1 MQPRFCYNKRA
12 QETLAAFVNGGR
24 FPHALLLEGPEGSG
38 RRTFAREIA
47 AALFCRGEHKPCG
60 SCNQCRKVLEQNHPD
75 VEYYGGDGSRRSFHI
90 DTIRQLRQNAWLLPG
105 EAPCRVC
112 VLCGAENMTDQ
123 AQNALLKILEEPPEH
138 TVFILTAEN
147 RAMLLPT
154 ILSRLQ
160 TIRLEPLTPAEILPV
175 LRERCPDQPGEKLEW
190 AAETADTIGQA
201 LALLAD
207 ESLQKHAQLA
217 QRMLACG
224 HRRLAYI
231 GGTEKDQ
238 AVGLARRQG
247 VQDALNAAGLDGDK
261 LPRLCCSAFTMEEGE
276 RCMNE
281 LLACCPDLD
290 GVVCVTDTVAL
301 GAMRAL
307 RAAGRAIGTQ
317 VSLAGIGDSWVGGV
331 VEPGLTTVRFYQ
343 KQVGVEAARM
353 LLQMLEHPENGGPVR
368 QTTLG
373 YSVVDRGSIRI
384 KEDA

>member
-75 VEYYGGDGSRRSFHI
+75 VESYGGDGSRRSFHI

-154 ILSRLQ
+154 ILSRVQ

-217 QRMLACG
+217 QRMLELLCNGSEYDLLTAVEPVSRKREDLLEVCTQLRQLLTAELTRAASG
-224 HRRLAYI
+224 GESRFSTRRITRML
-231 GGTEKDQ
+231 E
-238 AVGLARRQG
+238 
-247 VQDALNAAGLDGDK
+247 ALDDL
-261 LPRLCCSAFTMEEGE
+261 LPRVQQNGNTLLLST
-276 RCMNE
+276 
-281 LLACCPDLD
+281 LLA
-290 GVVCVTDTVAL
+290 
-301 GAMRAL
+301 L
-307 RAAGRAIGTQ
+307 RLSQA
-317 VSLAGIGDSWVGGV
+317 
-331 VEPGLTTVRFYQ
+331 
-343 KQVGVEAARM
+343 
-353 LLQMLEHPENGGPVR
+353 
-368 QTTLG
+368 
-373 YSVVDRGSIRI
+373 
-384 KEDA
+384 

>member
-38 RRTFAREIA
+38 RRAFAREIA

-90 DTIRQLRQNAWLLPG
+90 DTIRKLRQNAWLLPG

-154 ILSRLQ
+154 ILSRVQ

-207 ESLQKHAQLA
+207 ESLQKHAQMA
-217 QRMLACG
+217 QRMLELLCNGSEYDLLTAVEPVSRKREDLLEVCTQLRQLLTAELTRAASG
-224 HRRLAYI
+224 GESRFSTRRITRML
-231 GGTEKDQ
+231 E
-238 AVGLARRQG
+238 
-247 VQDALNAAGLDGDK
+247 ALDDL
-261 LPRLCCSAFTMEEGE
+261 LPRVQQNGNTLLLST
-276 RCMNE
+276 
-281 LLACCPDLD
+281 LLA
-290 GVVCVTDTVAL
+290 
-301 GAMRAL
+301 L
-307 RAAGRAIGTQ
+307 RLSQA
-317 VSLAGIGDSWVGGV
+317 
-331 VEPGLTTVRFYQ
+331 
-343 KQVGVEAARM
+343 
-353 LLQMLEHPENGGPVR
+353 
-368 QTTLG
+368 
-373 YSVVDRGSIRI
+373 
-384 KEDA
+384 

>member
-47 AALFCRGEHKPCG
+47 AALFCRGEHKPCR

-147 RAMLLPT
+147 RSLLLPT
-154 ILSRLQ
+154 ILSRVQ

-175 LRERCPDQPGEKLEW
+175 LRELCPDQPGEKLEW
-190 AAETADTIGQA
+190 AAETADTIGRA

-217 QRMLACG
+217 QRMLELLCNGSEYDLLTAVEPVSRKREDLLEVCTQLRQLLTAELTRAASG
-224 HRRLAYI
+224 GESRFSTRRITRML
-231 GGTEKDQ
+231 E
-238 AVGLARRQG
+238 
-247 VQDALNAAGLDGDK
+247 ALDDL
-261 LPRLCCSAFTMEEGE
+261 LPRVQQNGNTLLLST
-276 RCMNE
+276 
-281 LLACCPDLD
+281 LLA
-290 GVVCVTDTVAL
+290 
-301 GAMRAL
+301 L
-307 RAAGRAIGTQ
+307 RLSQA
-317 VSLAGIGDSWVGGV
+317 
-331 VEPGLTTVRFYQ
+331 
-343 KQVGVEAARM
+343 
-353 LLQMLEHPENGGPVR
+353 
-368 QTTLG
+368 
-373 YSVVDRGSIRI
+373 
-384 KEDA
+384 

>member
-60 SCNQCRKVLEQNHPD
+60 SCNQCRKVLERNHPD

-154 ILSRLQ
+154 ILSRVQ

-175 LRERCPDQPGEKLEW
+175 LRERCPDQPEEKLEW

-217 QRMLACG
+217 QRMLELLCNGSEYDLLTAVEPVSRKREDLLEVCTQLRQLLTAELTRAASG
-224 HRRLAYI
+224 GESRFSTRRITRML
-231 GGTEKDQ
+231 E
-238 AVGLARRQG
+238 
-247 VQDALNAAGLDGDK
+247 ALDDL
-261 LPRLCCSAFTMEEGE
+261 LPRVQQNGNTLLLST
-276 RCMNE
+276 
-281 LLACCPDLD
+281 LLA
-290 GVVCVTDTVAL
+290 
-301 GAMRAL
+301 L
-307 RAAGRAIGTQ
+307 RLSQA
-317 VSLAGIGDSWVGGV
+317 
-331 VEPGLTTVRFYQ
+331 
-343 KQVGVEAARM
+343 
-353 LLQMLEHPENGGPVR
+353 
-368 QTTLG
+368 
-373 YSVVDRGSIRI
+373 
-384 KEDA
+384 

>member
-154 ILSRLQ
+154 ILSRVQ

-175 LRERCPDQPGEKLEW
+175 LRERCPDQPEKKLEW

-217 QRMLACG
+217 QRMQELLCNGSEYDLLTAVEPVSRKREDLLEVCTQLRQLLTAELTRAASG
-224 HRRLAYI
+224 GESRFSTRRITRML
-231 GGTEKDQ
+231 E
-238 AVGLARRQG
+238 
-247 VQDALNAAGLDGDK
+247 ALDDL
-261 LPRLCCSAFTMEEGE
+261 LPRVQQNGNTLLLST
-276 RCMNE
+276 
-281 LLACCPDLD
+281 LLA
-290 GVVCVTDTVAL
+290 
-301 GAMRAL
+301 L
-307 RAAGRAIGTQ
+307 RLSQA
-317 VSLAGIGDSWVGGV
+317 
-331 VEPGLTTVRFYQ
+331 
-343 KQVGVEAARM
+343 
-353 LLQMLEHPENGGPVR
+353 
-368 QTTLG
+368 
-373 YSVVDRGSIRI
+373 
-384 KEDA
+384 

>member
-60 SCNQCRKVLEQNHPD
+60 SCNQCRKVLERNHPD

-147 RAMLLPT
+147 RTMLLPT
-154 ILSRLQ
+154 ILSRVQ

-217 QRMLACG
+217 QRMLELLCNGSEYDLLTAVEPVSRKREDLLEVCTQLRQLLTAELTRAASG
-224 HRRLAYI
+224 GESRFSTRRITRML
-231 GGTEKDQ
+231 E
-238 AVGLARRQG
+238 
-247 VQDALNAAGLDGDK
+247 ALDDL
-261 LPRLCCSAFTMEEGE
+261 LPRVQQNGNTLLLST
-276 RCMNE
+276 
-281 LLACCPDLD
+281 LLA
-290 GVVCVTDTVAL
+290 
-301 GAMRAL
+301 L
-307 RAAGRAIGTQ
+307 RLSQA
-317 VSLAGIGDSWVGGV
+317 
-331 VEPGLTTVRFYQ
+331 
-343 KQVGVEAARM
+343 
-353 LLQMLEHPENGGPVR
+353 
-368 QTTLG
+368 
-373 YSVVDRGSIRI
+373 
-384 KEDA
+384 

>member
-60 SCNQCRKVLEQNHPD
+60 SCNQCRKVLERNHPD
-75 VEYYGGDGSRRSFHI
+75 VEDYGGDGSRRSFHI

-154 ILSRLQ
+154 ILSRVQ

-175 LRERCPDQPGEKLEW
+175 LRERCPDQSGEKLEW

-217 QRMLACG
+217 QRMLELLCNGSEYDLLTAVEPVSRKREDLLEVCTQLRQLLTAELTRAASG
-224 HRRLAYI
+224 GESRFSTRRITRML
-231 GGTEKDQ
+231 E
-238 AVGLARRQG
+238 
-247 VQDALNAAGLDGDK
+247 ALDDL
-261 LPRLCCSAFTMEEGE
+261 LPRVQQNGNTLLLST
-276 RCMNE
+276 
-281 LLACCPDLD
+281 LLA
-290 GVVCVTDTVAL
+290 
-301 GAMRAL
+301 L
-307 RAAGRAIGTQ
+307 RLSQA
-317 VSLAGIGDSWVGGV
+317 
-331 VEPGLTTVRFYQ
+331 
-343 KQVGVEAARM
+343 
-353 LLQMLEHPENGGPVR
+353 
-368 QTTLG
+368 
-373 YSVVDRGSIRI
+373 
-384 KEDA
+384 

>member
-154 ILSRLQ
+154 ILSRVQ

-217 QRMLACG
+217 QRMLELLCNGSEYDLLTAVEPVSRKREDLLEVCTQLRQLLTAELTRAASG
-224 HRRLAYI
+224 GESQFSTRRITRML
-231 GGTEKDQ
+231 E
-238 AVGLARRQG
+238 
-247 VQDALNAAGLDGDK
+247 ALDDL
-261 LPRLCCSAFTMEEGE
+261 LPRVQQNGNTLLLST
-276 RCMNE
+276 
-281 LLACCPDLD
+281 LLA
-290 GVVCVTDTVAL
+290 
-301 GAMRAL
+301 L
-307 RAAGRAIGTQ
+307 RLSQA
-317 VSLAGIGDSWVGGV
+317 
-331 VEPGLTTVRFYQ
+331 
-343 KQVGVEAARM
+343 
-353 LLQMLEHPENGGPVR
+353 
-368 QTTLG
+368 
-373 YSVVDRGSIRI
+373 
-384 KEDA
+384 

>member
-154 ILSRLQ
+154 ILSRVQ

-175 LRERCPDQPGEKLEW
+175 LRERCPDQLGEKLEW

-217 QRMLACG
+217 QRMLELLCNGSEYDLLTAVEPVSRKREDLLEVCTQLRQLLTAELTRAASG
-224 HRRLAYI
+224 GESRFSTRRITRML
-231 GGTEKDQ
+231 E
-238 AVGLARRQG
+238 
-247 VQDALNAAGLDGDK
+247 ALDDL
-261 LPRLCCSAFTMEEGE
+261 LPRVQQNGNTLLLST
-276 RCMNE
+276 
-281 LLACCPDLD
+281 LLA
-290 GVVCVTDTVAL
+290 
-301 GAMRAL
+301 L
-307 RAAGRAIGTQ
+307 RLSQA
-317 VSLAGIGDSWVGGV
+317 
-331 VEPGLTTVRFYQ
+331 
-343 KQVGVEAARM
+343 
-353 LLQMLEHPENGGPVR
+353 
-368 QTTLG
+368 
-373 YSVVDRGSIRI
+373 
-384 KEDA
+384 

>member
-154 ILSRLQ
+154 ILSRVQ
-160 TIRLEPLTPAEILPV
+160 TIRLEPLTPAERLPV

-217 QRMLACG
+217 QRMLELLCNGSEYDLLTAVEPVSRKREDLLEVCTQLRQLLTAELTRAAPG
-224 HRRLAYI
+224 GESRFSTRRITRML
-231 GGTEKDQ
+231 E
-238 AVGLARRQG
+238 
-247 VQDALNAAGLDGDK
+247 ALDDL
-261 LPRLCCSAFTMEEGE
+261 LPRVQQNGNTLLLST
-276 RCMNE
+276 
-281 LLACCPDLD
+281 LLA
-290 GVVCVTDTVAL
+290 
-301 GAMRAL
+301 L
-307 RAAGRAIGTQ
+307 RLSQA
-317 VSLAGIGDSWVGGV
+317 
-331 VEPGLTTVRFYQ
+331 
-343 KQVGVEAARM
+343 
-353 LLQMLEHPENGGPVR
+353 
-368 QTTLG
+368 
-373 YSVVDRGSIRI
+373 
-384 KEDA
+384 

>member
-60 SCNQCRKVLEQNHPD
+60 SCNQCRKVLERNHPD

-90 DTIRQLRQNAWLLPG
+90 DAIRQLRQNAWLLPG

-154 ILSRLQ
+154 ILSRVQ

-217 QRMLACG
+217 QRMLELLCNGSEYDLLTAVEPVSRKREDLLEVCTQLRQLLTAELTRAASG
-224 HRRLAYI
+224 GESRFSTRRITRML
-231 GGTEKDQ
+231 E
-238 AVGLARRQG
+238 
-247 VQDALNAAGLDGDK
+247 ALDDL
-261 LPRLCCSAFTMEEGE
+261 LPRVQQNGNTLLLST
-276 RCMNE
+276 
-281 LLACCPDLD
+281 LLA
-290 GVVCVTDTVAL
+290 
-301 GAMRAL
+301 L
-307 RAAGRAIGTQ
+307 RLSQA
-317 VSLAGIGDSWVGGV
+317 
-331 VEPGLTTVRFYQ
+331 
-343 KQVGVEAARM
+343 
-353 LLQMLEHPENGGPVR
+353 
-368 QTTLG
+368 
-373 YSVVDRGSIRI
+373 
-384 KEDA
+384 

>member
-60 SCNQCRKVLEQNHPD
+60 SCNQCRTVLEQNHPD

-154 ILSRLQ
+154 ILSRVQ

-217 QRMLACG
+217 QRMLELLCNGSEYDLLTAVEPVSRKREDLLEVCTQLRQLLTAELTRAASG
-224 HRRLAYI
+224 GESRFSTRRITRML
-231 GGTEKDQ
+231 E
-238 AVGLARRQG
+238 
-247 VQDALNAAGLDGDK
+247 ALDDL
-261 LPRLCCSAFTMEEGE
+261 LPRVQQNGNTLLLST
-276 RCMNE
+276 
-281 LLACCPDLD
+281 LLA
-290 GVVCVTDTVAL
+290 
-301 GAMRAL
+301 L
-307 RAAGRAIGTQ
+307 RLSQA
-317 VSLAGIGDSWVGGV
+317 
-331 VEPGLTTVRFYQ
+331 
-343 KQVGVEAARM
+343 
-353 LLQMLEHPENGGPVR
+353 
-368 QTTLG
+368 
-373 YSVVDRGSIRI
+373 
-384 KEDA
+384 

>member
-24 FPHALLLEGPEGSG
+24 FPHALLLEGPKGSG

-90 DTIRQLRQNAWLLPG
+90 DAIRQLRQNAWLLPG

-154 ILSRLQ
+154 ILSRVQ

-217 QRMLACG
+217 QRMLELLCNGSEYDLLTAVEPVSRKREDLLEVCTQLRQLLTAELTRAASG
-224 HRRLAYI
+224 GESRFSTRRITRML
-231 GGTEKDQ
+231 E
-238 AVGLARRQG
+238 
-247 VQDALNAAGLDGDK
+247 ALDDL
-261 LPRLCCSAFTMEEGE
+261 LPRVQQNGNTLLLST
-276 RCMNE
+276 
-281 LLACCPDLD
+281 LLA
-290 GVVCVTDTVAL
+290 
-301 GAMRAL
+301 L
-307 RAAGRAIGTQ
+307 RLSQA
-317 VSLAGIGDSWVGGV
+317 
-331 VEPGLTTVRFYQ
+331 
-343 KQVGVEAARM
+343 
-353 LLQMLEHPENGGPVR
+353 
-368 QTTLG
+368 
-373 YSVVDRGSIRI
+373 
-384 KEDA
+384 

>member
-60 SCNQCRKVLEQNHPD
+60 SCNQCRKVLERNHPD

-154 ILSRLQ
+154 ILSRVQ

-217 QRMLACG
+217 QRMLEVLCNGSEYDLLTAVEPVSRKREDLLEVCTQLRQLLTAELTRAASG
-224 HRRLAYI
+224 GESRFSTRRITRML
-231 GGTEKDQ
+231 E
-238 AVGLARRQG
+238 
-247 VQDALNAAGLDGDK
+247 ALDDL
-261 LPRLCCSAFTMEEGE
+261 LPRVQQNGNTLLLST
-276 RCMNE
+276 
-281 LLACCPDLD
+281 LLA
-290 GVVCVTDTVAL
+290 
-301 GAMRAL
+301 L
-307 RAAGRAIGTQ
+307 RLSQA
-317 VSLAGIGDSWVGGV
+317 
-331 VEPGLTTVRFYQ
+331 
-343 KQVGVEAARM
+343 
-353 LLQMLEHPENGGPVR
+353 
-368 QTTLG
+368 
-373 YSVVDRGSIRI
+373 
-384 KEDA
+384 

>member
-1 MQPRFCYNKRA
+1 MQPRFCYNRRA

-154 ILSRLQ
+154 ILSRVQ

-217 QRMLACG
+217 QRMLELLCNGSEYDLLTAVEPVSRKREDLLEVCTQLRQLLTAELTRAASG
-224 HRRLAYI
+224 GESRFSTRRITRML
-231 GGTEKDQ
+231 E
-238 AVGLARRQG
+238 
-247 VQDALNAAGLDGDK
+247 ALDDL
-261 LPRLCCSAFTMEEGE
+261 LPRVQQNGNTLLLST
-276 RCMNE
+276 
-281 LLACCPDLD
+281 LLA
-290 GVVCVTDTVAL
+290 
-301 GAMRAL
+301 L
-307 RAAGRAIGTQ
+307 RLSQA
-317 VSLAGIGDSWVGGV
+317 
-331 VEPGLTTVRFYQ
+331 
-343 KQVGVEAARM
+343 
-353 LLQMLEHPENGGPVR
+353 
-368 QTTLG
+368 
-373 YSVVDRGSIRI
+373 
-384 KEDA
+384 

>member
-60 SCNQCRKVLEQNHPD
+60 SCNQCRKVLERNHPD

-154 ILSRLQ
+154 ILSRVQ

-175 LRERCPDQPGEKLEW
+175 LRERCPDQPGEKREW

-217 QRMLACG
+217 QRMLELLCNGSEYDLLTAVEPVSRKREDLLEVCTQLRQLLTAELTRAASG
-224 HRRLAYI
+224 GESRFSTRRITRML
-231 GGTEKDQ
+231 E
-238 AVGLARRQG
+238 
-247 VQDALNAAGLDGDK
+247 ALDDL
-261 LPRLCCSAFTMEEGE
+261 LPRVQQNGNTLLLST
-276 RCMNE
+276 
-281 LLACCPDLD
+281 LLA
-290 GVVCVTDTVAL
+290 
-301 GAMRAL
+301 L
-307 RAAGRAIGTQ
+307 RLSQA
-317 VSLAGIGDSWVGGV
+317 
-331 VEPGLTTVRFYQ
+331 
-343 KQVGVEAARM
+343 
-353 LLQMLEHPENGGPVR
+353 
-368 QTTLG
+368 
-373 YSVVDRGSIRI
+373 
-384 KEDA
+384 

>member
-1 MQPRFCYNKRA
+1 MQPRFFYNKRA

-154 ILSRLQ
+154 ILSRVQ

-217 QRMLACG
+217 QRMLELLCNGSEYDLLTAVEPVSRKREDLLEVCTQLRQLLTAELTRAASG
-224 HRRLAYI
+224 GESRFSTRRITRML
-231 GGTEKDQ
+231 E
-238 AVGLARRQG
+238 
-247 VQDALNAAGLDGDK
+247 ALDDL
-261 LPRLCCSAFTMEEGE
+261 LPRVQQNGNTLLLST
-276 RCMNE
+276 
-281 LLACCPDLD
+281 LLA
-290 GVVCVTDTVAL
+290 
-301 GAMRAL
+301 L
-307 RAAGRAIGTQ
+307 RLSQA
-317 VSLAGIGDSWVGGV
+317 
-331 VEPGLTTVRFYQ
+331 
-343 KQVGVEAARM
+343 
-353 LLQMLEHPENGGPVR
+353 
-368 QTTLG
+368 
-373 YSVVDRGSIRI
+373 
-384 KEDA
+384 

>member
-1 MQPRFCYNKRA
+1 MQPPRFCYNKRA

-154 ILSRLQ
+154 ILSRVQ

-175 LRERCPDQPGEKLEW
+175 LRERCPDQPGKKLEW

-217 QRMLACG
+217 QRMLELLCNGSEYDLLTAVEPVSRKREDLLEVCTQLRQLLTAELTRAASG
-224 HRRLAYI
+224 GESRFSTRRITRML
-231 GGTEKDQ
+231 E
-238 AVGLARRQG
+238 
-247 VQDALNAAGLDGDK
+247 ALDDL
-261 LPRLCCSAFTMEEGE
+261 LPRVQQNGNTLLLST
-276 RCMNE
+276 
-281 LLACCPDLD
+281 LLA
-290 GVVCVTDTVAL
+290 
-301 GAMRAL
+301 L
-307 RAAGRAIGTQ
+307 RLSQA
-317 VSLAGIGDSWVGGV
+317 
-331 VEPGLTTVRFYQ
+331 
-343 KQVGVEAARM
+343 
-353 LLQMLEHPENGGPVR
+353 
-368 QTTLG
+368 
-373 YSVVDRGSIRI
+373 
-384 KEDA
+384 

>member
-60 SCNQCRKVLEQNHPD
+60 SCNQCRKVLEKNHPD

-123 AQNALLKILEEPPEH
+123 AQSALLKILEEPPEH

-154 ILSRLQ
+154 ILSRVQ

-201 LALLAD
+201 LALLAG

-217 QRMLACG
+217 QRMLELLCNGSEYDLLTAVEPVSRKREDLLEVCTQLRQLLTAELTRAASG
-224 HRRLAYI
+224 GESRFSTRRITRML
-231 GGTEKDQ
+231 E
-238 AVGLARRQG
+238 
-247 VQDALNAAGLDGDK
+247 ALGDL
-261 LPRLCCSAFTMEEGE
+261 LPRVQQNGNTLLLST
-276 RCMNE
+276 
-281 LLACCPDLD
+281 LLA
-290 GVVCVTDTVAL
+290 
-301 GAMRAL
+301 L
-307 RAAGRAIGTQ
+307 RLSQA
-317 VSLAGIGDSWVGGV
+317 
-331 VEPGLTTVRFYQ
+331 
-343 KQVGVEAARM
+343 
-353 LLQMLEHPENGGPVR
+353 
-368 QTTLG
+368 
-373 YSVVDRGSIRI
+373 
-384 KEDA
+384 

>member
-90 DTIRQLRQNAWLLPG
+90 DAIRQLRQNAWLLPG

-147 RAMLLPT
+147 RSMLLPT
-154 ILSRLQ
+154 ILSRVQ

-217 QRMLACG
+217 QRMLELLCNGSEYDLLTAVEPVSRKREDLLEVCTQLRQLLTAELTRAASG
-224 HRRLAYI
+224 GESRFSTRRITRML
-231 GGTEKDQ
+231 E
-238 AVGLARRQG
+238 
-247 VQDALNAAGLDGDK
+247 ALDDL
-261 LPRLCCSAFTMEEGE
+261 LPRVQQNGNTLLLST
-276 RCMNE
+276 
-281 LLACCPDLD
+281 LLA
-290 GVVCVTDTVAL
+290 
-301 GAMRAL
+301 L
-307 RAAGRAIGTQ
+307 RLSQA
-317 VSLAGIGDSWVGGV
+317 
-331 VEPGLTTVRFYQ
+331 
-343 KQVGVEAARM
+343 
-353 LLQMLEHPENGGPVR
+353 
-368 QTTLG
+368 
-373 YSVVDRGSIRI
+373 
-384 KEDA
+384 

>member
-38 RRTFAREIA
+38 RRAFAREIA

-60 SCNQCRKVLEQNHPD
+60 SCNQCRKVLERNHPD

-154 ILSRLQ
+154 ILSRVQ

-217 QRMLACG
+217 QRMLELLCNGSEYDLLTAVEPVSRKREDLLEVCTQLRQLLTAELTRAASG
-224 HRRLAYI
+224 GESRFSTRRITRML
-231 GGTEKDQ
+231 E
-238 AVGLARRQG
+238 
-247 VQDALNAAGLDGDK
+247 ALDDL
-261 LPRLCCSAFTMEEGE
+261 LPRVQQNGNTLLLST
-276 RCMNE
+276 
-281 LLACCPDLD
+281 LLA
-290 GVVCVTDTVAL
+290 
-301 GAMRAL
+301 L
-307 RAAGRAIGTQ
+307 RLSQA
-317 VSLAGIGDSWVGGV
+317 
-331 VEPGLTTVRFYQ
+331 
-343 KQVGVEAARM
+343 
-353 LLQMLEHPENGGPVR
+353 
-368 QTTLG
+368 
-373 YSVVDRGSIRI
+373 
-384 KEDA
+384 

>member
-60 SCNQCRKVLEQNHPD
+60 SCNQCRKVLERNHPD

-138 TVFILTAEN
+138 TVFIHTAEN

-154 ILSRLQ
+154 ILSRVQ

-217 QRMLACG
+217 QRMLELLCNGSEYGLLTAVEPVSRKREDLLEVCTQLRQLLTAELTRAASG
-224 HRRLAYI
+224 GESRFSTRRITRML
-231 GGTEKDQ
+231 E
-238 AVGLARRQG
+238 
-247 VQDALNAAGLDGDK
+247 ALDDL
-261 LPRLCCSAFTMEEGE
+261 LPRVQQNGNTLLLST
-276 RCMNE
+276 
-281 LLACCPDLD
+281 LLA
-290 GVVCVTDTVAL
+290 
-301 GAMRAL
+301 L
-307 RAAGRAIGTQ
+307 RLSQA
-317 VSLAGIGDSWVGGV
+317 
-331 VEPGLTTVRFYQ
+331 
-343 KQVGVEAARM
+343 
-353 LLQMLEHPENGGPVR
+353 
-368 QTTLG
+368 
-373 YSVVDRGSIRI
+373 
-384 KEDA
+384 

>member
-147 RAMLLPT
+147 RSMLLPT
-154 ILSRLQ
+154 ILSRVQ

-175 LRERCPDQPGEKLEW
+175 LRERCPDQPGKKLEW

-217 QRMLACG
+217 QRMLELLCNGSEYDLLTAVEPVSRKREDLLEVCTQLRQLLTAELTRAASG
-224 HRRLAYI
+224 GESRFSTRRITRML
-231 GGTEKDQ
+231 E
-238 AVGLARRQG
+238 
-247 VQDALNAAGLDGDK
+247 ALDDL
-261 LPRLCCSAFTMEEGE
+261 LPRVQQNGNTLLLST
-276 RCMNE
+276 
-281 LLACCPDLD
+281 LLA
-290 GVVCVTDTVAL
+290 
-301 GAMRAL
+301 L
-307 RAAGRAIGTQ
+307 RLSQA
-317 VSLAGIGDSWVGGV
+317 
-331 VEPGLTTVRFYQ
+331 
-343 KQVGVEAARM
+343 
-353 LLQMLEHPENGGPVR
+353 
-368 QTTLG
+368 
-373 YSVVDRGSIRI
+373 
-384 KEDA
+384 

>member
-154 ILSRLQ
+154 ILSRVQ

-201 LALLAD
+201 LALLED

-217 QRMLACG
+217 QRMLELLCNGSEYDLLTAVEPVSRKREDLLEVCTQLRQLLTAELTRAASG
-224 HRRLAYI
+224 GESRFSTRRITRML
-231 GGTEKDQ
+231 E
-238 AVGLARRQG
+238 
-247 VQDALNAAGLDGDK
+247 ALDDL
-261 LPRLCCSAFTMEEGE
+261 LPRVQQNGNTLLLST
-276 RCMNE
+276 
-281 LLACCPDLD
+281 LLA
-290 GVVCVTDTVAL
+290 
-301 GAMRAL
+301 L
-307 RAAGRAIGTQ
+307 RLSQA
-317 VSLAGIGDSWVGGV
+317 
-331 VEPGLTTVRFYQ
+331 
-343 KQVGVEAARM
+343 
-353 LLQMLEHPENGGPVR
+353 
-368 QTTLG
+368 
-373 YSVVDRGSIRI
+373 
-384 KEDA
+384 

>member
-90 DTIRQLRQNAWLLPG
+90 DTIRKLRQNAWLLPG

-112 VLCGAENMTDQ
+112 VLCGAENMTEQ

-154 ILSRLQ
+154 ILSRVQ

-217 QRMLACG
+217 QRMLELLCNGSEYDLLTAVEPVSRKREDLLEVCTQLRQLLTAELTRAASG
-224 HRRLAYI
+224 GESRFSTRRITRML
-231 GGTEKDQ
+231 E
-238 AVGLARRQG
+238 
-247 VQDALNAAGLDGDK
+247 ALDDL
-261 LPRLCCSAFTMEEGE
+261 LPRVQQNGNTLLLST
-276 RCMNE
+276 
-281 LLACCPDLD
+281 LLA
-290 GVVCVTDTVAL
+290 
-301 GAMRAL
+301 L
-307 RAAGRAIGTQ
+307 RLSQA
-317 VSLAGIGDSWVGGV
+317 
-331 VEPGLTTVRFYQ
+331 
-343 KQVGVEAARM
+343 
-353 LLQMLEHPENGGPVR
+353 
-368 QTTLG
+368 
-373 YSVVDRGSIRI
+373 
-384 KEDA
+384 

>member
-60 SCNQCRKVLEQNHPD
+60 SCNQCRKVLERNHPN

-154 ILSRLQ
+154 ILSRVQ

-217 QRMLACG
+217 QRMLELLCNGSEYDLLTAVEPVSRKREDLLEVCTQLRQLLTAELTRAASG
-224 HRRLAYI
+224 GESRFSTRRITRML
-231 GGTEKDQ
+231 E
-238 AVGLARRQG
+238 
-247 VQDALNAAGLDGDK
+247 ALDDL
-261 LPRLCCSAFTMEEGE
+261 LPRVQQNGNTLLLST
-276 RCMNE
+276 
-281 LLACCPDLD
+281 LLA
-290 GVVCVTDTVAL
+290 
-301 GAMRAL
+301 L
-307 RAAGRAIGTQ
+307 RLSQA
-317 VSLAGIGDSWVGGV
+317 
-331 VEPGLTTVRFYQ
+331 
-343 KQVGVEAARM
+343 
-353 LLQMLEHPENGGPVR
+353 
-368 QTTLG
+368 
-373 YSVVDRGSIRI
+373 
-384 KEDA
+384 

>member
-1 MQPRFCYNKRA
+1 M
-12 QETLAAFVNGGR
+12 NGGR

-154 ILSRLQ
+154 ILSRVQ

-217 QRMLACG
+217 QRMLELLCNGSEYDLLTAVEPVSRKREDLLEVCTQLRQLLTAELTRAASG
-224 HRRLAYI
+224 GESRFSTRRITRML
-231 GGTEKDQ
+231 E
-238 AVGLARRQG
+238 
-247 VQDALNAAGLDGDK
+247 ALDDL
-261 LPRLCCSAFTMEEGE
+261 LPRVQQNGNTLLLST
-276 RCMNE
+276 
-281 LLACCPDLD
+281 LLA
-290 GVVCVTDTVAL
+290 
-301 GAMRAL
+301 L
-307 RAAGRAIGTQ
+307 RLSQA
-317 VSLAGIGDSWVGGV
+317 
-331 VEPGLTTVRFYQ
+331 
-343 KQVGVEAARM
+343 
-353 LLQMLEHPENGGPVR
+353 
-368 QTTLG
+368 
-373 YSVVDRGSIRI
+373 
-384 KEDA
+384 

>member
-1 MQPRFCYNKRA
+1 M
-12 QETLAAFVNGGR
+12 
-24 FPHALLLEGPEGSG
+24 
-38 RRTFAREIA
+38 
-47 AALFCRGEHKPCG
+47 FCRGEHKPCG

-138 TVFILTAEN
+138 TVFILTAKN

-154 ILSRLQ
+154 ILSRVQ

-217 QRMLACG
+217 QRMLELLCNGSEYDLLTAVEPVSRKREDLLEVCTQLRQLLTAELTRAASG
-224 HRRLAYI
+224 GESRFSTRRITRML
-231 GGTEKDQ
+231 E
-238 AVGLARRQG
+238 
-247 VQDALNAAGLDGDK
+247 ALDDL
-261 LPRLCCSAFTMEEGE
+261 LPRVQQNGNTLLLST
-276 RCMNE
+276 
-281 LLACCPDLD
+281 LLA
-290 GVVCVTDTVAL
+290 
-301 GAMRAL
+301 L
-307 RAAGRAIGTQ
+307 RLSQA
-317 VSLAGIGDSWVGGV
+317 
-331 VEPGLTTVRFYQ
+331 
-343 KQVGVEAARM
+343 
-353 LLQMLEHPENGGPVR
+353 
-368 QTTLG
+368 
-373 YSVVDRGSIRI
+373 
-384 KEDA
+384 

>member
-90 DTIRQLRQNAWLLPG
+90 DTLRQLRQNAWLLPG

-154 ILSRLQ
+154 ILSRVQ

-217 QRMLACG
+217 QRMLELLCNGSEYDLLTAVEPVSRKREDLLEVCTQLRQLLTAELTRAASG
-224 HRRLAYI
+224 GESRFSTRRITRML
-231 GGTEKDQ
+231 E
-238 AVGLARRQG
+238 
-247 VQDALNAAGLDGDK
+247 ALDDL
-261 LPRLCCSAFTMEEGE
+261 LPRVQQNGNTLLLST
-276 RCMNE
+276 
-281 LLACCPDLD
+281 LLA
-290 GVVCVTDTVAL
+290 
-301 GAMRAL
+301 L
-307 RAAGRAIGTQ
+307 RLSQA
-317 VSLAGIGDSWVGGV
+317 
-331 VEPGLTTVRFYQ
+331 
-343 KQVGVEAARM
+343 
-353 LLQMLEHPENGGPVR
+353 
-368 QTTLG
+368 
-373 YSVVDRGSIRI
+373 
-384 KEDA
+384 

>member
-24 FPHALLLEGPEGSG
+24 FPYALLLEGPEGSG

-60 SCNQCRKVLEQNHPD
+60 SCSQCRKVLEQNHPD

-90 DTIRQLRQNAWLLPG
+90 DAIRQLRQNAWLLPG

-154 ILSRLQ
+154 ILSRVQ

-217 QRMLACG
+217 QRMLELLCNGSEYDLLTAVEPVSRKREDLLEVCTQLRQLLTAELTRAASG
-224 HRRLAYI
+224 GESRFSTRRITRML
-231 GGTEKDQ
+231 E
-238 AVGLARRQG
+238 
-247 VQDALNAAGLDGDK
+247 ALDDL
-261 LPRLCCSAFTMEEGE
+261 LPRVQQNGNTLLLST
-276 RCMNE
+276 
-281 LLACCPDLD
+281 LLA
-290 GVVCVTDTVAL
+290 
-301 GAMRAL
+301 L
-307 RAAGRAIGTQ
+307 RLSQ
-317 VSLAGIGDSWVGGV
+317 S
-331 VEPGLTTVRFYQ
+331 
-343 KQVGVEAARM
+343 
-353 LLQMLEHPENGGPVR
+353 
-368 QTTLG
+368 
-373 YSVVDRGSIRI
+373 
-384 KEDA
+384 

>member
-60 SCNQCRKVLEQNHPD
+60 SCNQCRKVLERNHPD

-154 ILSRLQ
+154 ILSRVQ

-217 QRMLACG
+217 QRML
-224 HRRLAYI
+224 
-231 GGTEKDQ
+231 
-238 AVGLARRQG
+238 
-247 VQDALNAAGLDGDK
+247 
-261 LPRLCCSAFTMEEGE
+261 
-276 RCMNE
+276 E
-281 LLACCPDLD
+281 LLCNGSEYDLLTAVEPVSRKRED
-290 GVVCVTDTVAL
+290 LLEVCTQLRQLLTAELTRAASGGESRFSTRRITRMLEAL
-301 GAMRAL
+301 DDLLPTLLAL
-307 RAAGRAIGTQ
+307 RLSQA
-317 VSLAGIGDSWVGGV
+317 
-331 VEPGLTTVRFYQ
+331 
-343 KQVGVEAARM
+343 
-353 LLQMLEHPENGGPVR
+353 
-368 QTTLG
+368 
-373 YSVVDRGSIRI
+373 
-384 KEDA
+384 

>member
-60 SCNQCRKVLEQNHPD
+60 SCNQCRKVLERNHPD

-154 ILSRLQ
+154 ILSRVQ

-217 QRMLACG
+217 QRMLELLCNGSEYDLLTAVEPVSRKREDLLEVCTQL
-224 HRRLAYI
+224 RQLLTAELTRAAS
-231 GGTEKDQ
+231 GGESRFSTQRITRMLE
-238 AVGLARRQG
+238 
-247 VQDALNAAGLDGDK
+247 ALDDL
-261 LPRLCCSAFTMEEGE
+261 LPRVQQNGNTLLLST
-276 RCMNE
+276 
-281 LLACCPDLD
+281 LLA
-290 GVVCVTDTVAL
+290 
-301 GAMRAL
+301 L
-307 RAAGRAIGTQ
+307 RLSQA
-317 VSLAGIGDSWVGGV
+317 
-331 VEPGLTTVRFYQ
+331 
-343 KQVGVEAARM
+343 
-353 LLQMLEHPENGGPVR
+353 
-368 QTTLG
+368 
-373 YSVVDRGSIRI
+373 
-384 KEDA
+384 

>member
-60 SCNQCRKVLEQNHPD
+60 SCNQCRKVLERNHPD

-138 TVFILTAEN
+138 TVLILTAEN
-147 RAMLLPT
+147 RSMLLPT
-154 ILSRLQ
+154 ILSRVQ

-217 QRMLACG
+217 QRMLELLCNGSEYDLLTAVEPVSRKREDLLEVCTQLRQLLTAELTRAASG
-224 HRRLAYI
+224 GESRFSTRRITRML
-231 GGTEKDQ
+231 E
-238 AVGLARRQG
+238 
-247 VQDALNAAGLDGDK
+247 ALDDL
-261 LPRLCCSAFTMEEGE
+261 LPRVQQNGNTLLLST
-276 RCMNE
+276 
-281 LLACCPDLD
+281 LLA
-290 GVVCVTDTVAL
+290 
-301 GAMRAL
+301 L
-307 RAAGRAIGTQ
+307 RLSQA
-317 VSLAGIGDSWVGGV
+317 
-331 VEPGLTTVRFYQ
+331 
-343 KQVGVEAARM
+343 
-353 LLQMLEHPENGGPVR
+353 
-368 QTTLG
+368 
-373 YSVVDRGSIRI
+373 
-384 KEDA
+384 

>member
-60 SCNQCRKVLEQNHPD
+60 SCNQCRKVLERNHPD

-154 ILSRLQ
+154 ILSRVQ

-175 LRERCPDQPGEKLEW
+175 LRERCPDKPGEKLEW

-217 QRMLACG
+217 QRMLELLCNGSEYDLLTAVEPVSRKREDLLEVCTQLRQLLTAELTRAASG
-224 HRRLAYI
+224 GESRFSTRRITRML
-231 GGTEKDQ
+231 E
-238 AVGLARRQG
+238 
-247 VQDALNAAGLDGDK
+247 ALDDL
-261 LPRLCCSAFTMEEGE
+261 LPRVQQNGNTLLLST
-276 RCMNE
+276 
-281 LLACCPDLD
+281 LLA
-290 GVVCVTDTVAL
+290 
-301 GAMRAL
+301 L
-307 RAAGRAIGTQ
+307 RLSQA
-317 VSLAGIGDSWVGGV
+317 
-331 VEPGLTTVRFYQ
+331 
-343 KQVGVEAARM
+343 
-353 LLQMLEHPENGGPVR
+353 
-368 QTTLG
+368 
-373 YSVVDRGSIRI
+373 
-384 KEDA
+384 

>member
-60 SCNQCRKVLEQNHPD
+60 SCNQCRKVLERNHPD

-112 VLCGAENMTDQ
+112 VLCCAENMTDQ

-154 ILSRLQ
+154 ILSRVQ

-217 QRMLACG
+217 QRMLELLCNGSEYDLLTAVEPVSRKREDLLEVCTQLRQLLTAELTRAASG
-224 HRRLAYI
+224 GESRFSTRRITRML
-231 GGTEKDQ
+231 E
-238 AVGLARRQG
+238 
-247 VQDALNAAGLDGDK
+247 ALDDL
-261 LPRLCCSAFTMEEGE
+261 LPRVQQNGNTLLLST
-276 RCMNE
+276 
-281 LLACCPDLD
+281 LLA
-290 GVVCVTDTVAL
+290 
-301 GAMRAL
+301 L
-307 RAAGRAIGTQ
+307 RLSQA
-317 VSLAGIGDSWVGGV
+317 
-331 VEPGLTTVRFYQ
+331 
-343 KQVGVEAARM
+343 
-353 LLQMLEHPENGGPVR
+353 
-368 QTTLG
+368 
-373 YSVVDRGSIRI
+373 
-384 KEDA
+384 

>member
-60 SCNQCRKVLEQNHPD
+60 SCSQCRKVLERSHPD

-154 ILSRLQ
+154 ILSRVQ

-217 QRMLACG
+217 QRMLELLCNGSEYDLLTAVEPVSRKREDLLEVCTQLRQLLTAELTRAASG
-224 HRRLAYI
+224 GESRFSTRRITRML
-231 GGTEKDQ
+231 E
-238 AVGLARRQG
+238 
-247 VQDALNAAGLDGDK
+247 ALDDL
-261 LPRLCCSAFTMEEGE
+261 LPRVQQNGNTLLLST
-276 RCMNE
+276 
-281 LLACCPDLD
+281 LLA
-290 GVVCVTDTVAL
+290 
-301 GAMRAL
+301 L
-307 RAAGRAIGTQ
+307 RLSQA
-317 VSLAGIGDSWVGGV
+317 
-331 VEPGLTTVRFYQ
+331 
-343 KQVGVEAARM
+343 
-353 LLQMLEHPENGGPVR
+353 
-368 QTTLG
+368 
-373 YSVVDRGSIRI
+373 
-384 KEDA
+384 

>member
-154 ILSRLQ
+154 ILSRVQ

-217 QRMLACG
+217 QRMLELLCNGSEYDLLTAVEPLSRKREDLLEVCTQLRQLLTAELTRAASG
-224 HRRLAYI
+224 GESRFSTRRITRML
-231 GGTEKDQ
+231 E
-238 AVGLARRQG
+238 
-247 VQDALNAAGLDGDK
+247 ALDDL
-261 LPRLCCSAFTMEEGE
+261 LPRVQQNGNTLLLST
-276 RCMNE
+276 
-281 LLACCPDLD
+281 LLA
-290 GVVCVTDTVAL
+290 
-301 GAMRAL
+301 L
-307 RAAGRAIGTQ
+307 RLSQA
-317 VSLAGIGDSWVGGV
+317 
-331 VEPGLTTVRFYQ
+331 
-343 KQVGVEAARM
+343 
-353 LLQMLEHPENGGPVR
+353 
-368 QTTLG
+368 
-373 YSVVDRGSIRI
+373 
-384 KEDA
+384 

>member
-154 ILSRLQ
+154 ILSRVQ

-217 QRMLACG
+217 QRMLELLCNGSEYDLLTAVEPVSRKREDLLLTAELTRAASG
-224 HRRLAYI
+224 GESRFSTRRITRML
-231 GGTEKDQ
+231 E
-238 AVGLARRQG
+238 
-247 VQDALNAAGLDGDK
+247 ALDDL
-261 LPRLCCSAFTMEEGE
+261 LPRVQQNGNTLLLST
-276 RCMNE
+276 
-281 LLACCPDLD
+281 LLA
-290 GVVCVTDTVAL
+290 
-301 GAMRAL
+301 L
-307 RAAGRAIGTQ
+307 RLSQA
-317 VSLAGIGDSWVGGV
+317 
-331 VEPGLTTVRFYQ
+331 
-343 KQVGVEAARM
+343 
-353 LLQMLEHPENGGPVR
+353 
-368 QTTLG
+368 
-373 YSVVDRGSIRI
+373 
-384 KEDA
+384 